1 MLSVAKKIMISVS
14 EVHKLIAEHSNI
26 IETITVPL
34 YEATGLVN
42 AEDMYSSINFPPFD
56 QSAMDGYGFRLE
68 DLDENKSLTITDEIP
83 AGVFP
88 TKPLLANSAV
98 RIFTGAPVPL
108 GCNTIIMQE
117 KVTVI
122 NNQLYI
128 NDEQI
133 TIGANIRTAGFQTKI
148 GDLVLEAKT
157 KITPGVI
164 GYLAGLGFDQIKVF
178 RKPNI
183 CVITTGNEL
192 NNPGNTLEPGKVYEC
207 NSYSLHAALSEYYI
221 NPKKVIS
228 VKDNEVELTQVI
240 KNNIPNFDIIILS
253 GGVSVGD
260 YDFVSKAL
268 ENCGVEKIFHK
279 VKQKPGKPLYF
290 GKINN
295 TLIFGLPGNPSALL
309 SCFYLYI
316 TPVIKKMMGLKIENK
331 INLTLANSYSK
342 KAGLTFF
349 LKGKMEENKV
359 TILQAQESFLM
370 SSFAYANCIVQL
382 DEEKN
387 EFNVGDLVE
396 VYLLN

>member
-1 MLSVAKKIMISVS
+1 MISVS
-14 EVHKLIAEHSNI
+14 EAQKLIAAHTNI
-26 IETITVPL
+26 FETITVPL
-34 YEATGLVN
+34 YEATGLVS
-42 AEDMYSSINFPPFD
+42 AENMFSTINFPPFN
-56 QSAMDGYGFRLE
+56 QSAMDGYGFRME

-88 TKPLLANSAV
+88 TKPLLSNSSV

-108 GCNTIIMQE
+108 GCNTIVMQE

-122 NNQLYI
+122 DNKLFI
-128 NDEQI
+128 NDNQI
-133 TIGANIRTAGFQTKI
+133 TIGANIRTQGFQTKI

-157 KITPGVI
+157 KITPGVV
-164 GYLAGLGFDQIKVF
+164 GYLAGLGFDKIKVF

-192 NNPGNTLEPGKVYEC
+192 NNPGNPLENGKVYEC
-207 NSYSLHAALSEYYI
+207 NSYSLHAALSEYKI
-221 NPKKVIS
+221 EPKKIVGVI
-228 VKDNEVELTQVI
+228 DNETETTEVI
-240 KNNIPNFDIIILS
+240 KQNIPHFDIILLS

-268 ENCGVEKIFHK
+268 ENCGVQKIFHK

-295 TLIFGLPGNPSALL
+295 TIIFGLPGNPSALL

-316 TPVIKKMMGLKIENK
+316 SPIIKKMMGFKIENK
-331 INLTLANSYSK
+331 TLLPLTNSFTK

-349 LKGKMEENKV
+349 LKAKMEENKV

-382 DEEKN
+382 DEDKT
-387 EFNVGDLVE
+387 EFQIGDLVE

>member
-1 MLSVAKKIMISVS
+1 MKRYAICGLKIMISVS
-14 EVHKLIAEHSNI
+14 EAQKLITANSNI
-26 IETITVPL
+26 IETITVSL
-34 YEATGLVN
+34 YEATGLVS
-42 AEDMYSSINFPPFD
+42 AENMFSNINFPPFD

-88 TKPLLANSAV
+88 TKPLLLNSAV
-98 RIFTGAPVPL
+98 RIFTGAPVPM
-108 GCNTIIMQE
+108 GCNTIVMQE

-122 NNQLYI
+122 DNQLFI
-128 NDEQI
+128 NDDQI

-164 GYLAGLGFDQIKVF
+164 GYLAGLGFDKIKVF

-192 NNPGNTLEPGKVYEC
+192 NNPGNKLEPGKVYEC

-240 KNNIPNFDIIILS
+240 KNNITNFDIIILS

-279 VKQKPGKPLYF
+279 V
-290 GKINN
+290 IREAN
-295 TLIFGLPGNPSALL
+295 TNFVLCSLLFALW
-309 SCFYLYI
+309 I
-316 TPVIKKMMGLKIENK
+316 
-331 INLTLANSYSK
+331 
-342 KAGLTFF
+342 
-349 LKGKMEENKV
+349 
-359 TILQAQESFLM
+359 
-370 SSFAYANCIVQL
+370 
-382 DEEKN
+382 
-387 EFNVGDLVE
+387 
-396 VYLLN
+396 

>member
-1 MLSVAKKIMISVS
+1 MISVS
-14 EVHKLIAEHSNI
+14 EAQKLIAENSNI
-26 IETITVPL
+26 FEITTVPL

-42 AEDMYSSINFPPFD
+42 AENMFSNINFPPFD
-56 QSAMDGYGFRLE
+56 QSAMDGYGFRME

-88 TKPLLANSAV
+88 TKGLLPNSAV

-108 GCNTIIMQE
+108 GCNTIVMQE

-122 NNQLYI
+122 DNKLFI
-128 NDEQI
+128 NDDQI

-157 KITPGVI
+157 KITPGVV
-164 GYLAGLGFDQIKVF
+164 GYLAGLGFDKIKVF

-192 NNPGNTLEPGKVYEC
+192 NNPGNTLELGKVYEC
-207 NSYSLHAALSEYYI
+207 NSYSLHAALSEYHI

-228 VKDNEVELTQVI
+228 VIDNEAKITQVI
-240 KNNIPNFDIIILS
+240 NNNLHNFDIIILS

-268 ENCGVEKIFHK
+268 ENCGVQKIFHK
-279 VKQKPGKPLYF
+279 IKQKPGKPLYF

-295 TLIFGLPGNPSALL
+295 TIIFGLPGNPSALL

-316 TPVIKKMMGLKIENK
+316 SPVIKKMMGLEIENK
-331 INLTLANSYSK
+331 THLPLSNSFAK

-349 LKGKMEENKV
+349 LKAKLEENKV

-370 SSFAYANCIVQL
+370 SSFAYANCIVKL
-382 DEEKN
+382 DEDKT
-387 EFNVGDLVE
+387 EFNKGDLVE

>member
-1 MLSVAKKIMISVS
+1 MISVS
-14 EVHKLIAEHSNI
+14 EAQKLITANSNI
-26 IETITVPL
+26 IETITVSL
-34 YEATGLVN
+34 YEATGLVS
-42 AEDMYSSINFPPFD
+42 AENMFSNINFPPFD

-83 AGVFP
+83 AGLFP
-88 TKPLLANSAV
+88 IKPLLPNSAV
-98 RIFTGAPVPL
+98 RIFTGAPVPM

-117 KVTVI
+117 KVTVV

-133 TIGANIRTAGFQTKI
+133 NIGANIRTKGFQTKI
-148 GDLVLEAKT
+148 GDLVLESKT

-164 GYLAGLGFDQIKVF
+164 GYLAGLGFDKIKVF

-228 VKDNEVELTQVI
+228 VKDNEVELTQEI
-240 KNNIPNFDIIILS
+240 KNNIPDFDIIILS

-316 TPVIKKMMGLKIENK
+316 SPVIKNMMGLKTENK
-331 INLTLANSYSK
+331 TLLPLSNSFTK

-349 LKGKMEENKV
+349 LKAKMEENKV

-382 DEEKN
+382 DEDKT

-396 VYLLN
+396 VNLLN

>member
-1 MLSVAKKIMISVS
+1 MISVS
-14 EVHKLIAEHSNI
+14 EAQKLIAAHTNI
-26 IETITVPL
+26 FETITVPL
-34 YEATGLVN
+34 YEATGLVS
-42 AEDMYSSINFPPFD
+42 AENMFSTINFPPFN
-56 QSAMDGYGFRLE
+56 QSAMDGYGFRME

-88 TKPLLANSAV
+88 TKPLLSNSSV

-108 GCNTIIMQE
+108 GCNTIVMQE

-122 NNQLYI
+122 DNKLFI
-128 NDEQI
+128 NDNQI
-133 TIGANIRTAGFQTKI
+133 TIGANIRTQGFQTKI

-157 KITPGVI
+157 KITPGVV
-164 GYLAGLGFDQIKVF
+164 GYLAGLGFDKIKVF

-183 CVITTGNEL
+183 FVITTGNEL
-192 NNPGNTLEPGKVYEC
+192 NNPGNPLENGKVYEC
-207 NSYSLHAALSEYYI
+207 NSYSLHAALSEYKI
-221 NPKKVIS
+221 EPKIIVGVI
-228 VKDNEVELTQVI
+228 DNETETTEVI
-240 KNNIPNFDIIILS
+240 KQNIPHFDIILLS

-268 ENCGVEKIFHK
+268 ENCGVQKIFHK

-295 TLIFGLPGNPSALL
+295 TIIFGLPGNPSALL

-316 TPVIKKMMGLKIENK
+316 SPIIKKMMGFKIENK
-331 INLTLANSYSK
+331 TLLPLTNSFTK

-349 LKGKMEENKV
+349 LKAKMEENKV

-382 DEEKN
+382 DEDKT
-387 EFNVGDLVE
+387 EFQIGDLVE

>member
-1 MLSVAKKIMISVS
+1 MISVS
-14 EVHKLIAEHSNI
+14 EAQKLITANSNI

-34 YEATGLVN
+34 YEATGLVS
-42 AEDMYSSINFPPFD
+42 AENMFSTINFPPFD
-56 QSAMDGYGFRLE
+56 QSAMDGYGFRLK

-88 TKPLLANSAV
+88 TKPLLPNSAV
-98 RIFTGAPVPL
+98 RIFTGAPVPM

-117 KVTVI
+117 KVTVV

-128 NDEQI
+128 NDDQI
-133 TIGANIRTAGFQTKI
+133 NIGANIRTAGFQTKI

-192 NNPGNTLEPGKVYEC
+192 NNPGNTLEPGKVFEC

-240 KNNIPNFDIIILS
+240 KNNIPNFDMIILS

-260 YDFVSKAL
+260 YDFVSKVL

-316 TPVIKKMMGLKIENK
+316 SPVIKKMMGLKIENK

-349 LKGKMEENKV
+349 LKGKIEENKV

-370 SSFAYANCIVQL
+370 SSFAFANCIVQL
-382 DEEKN
+382 DEDKT
-387 EFNVGDLVE
+387 EFNKGDLVE

>member
-1 MLSVAKKIMISVS
+1 MISVS
-14 EVHKLIAEHSNI
+14 EAQKLIAAHSNI
-26 IETITVPL
+26 FEIITVPL
-34 YEATGLVN
+34 YEATGLVS
-42 AEDMYSSINFPPFD
+42 AENMFSTINFPPFD
-56 QSAMDGYGFRLE
+56 QSAMDGYGFRME
-68 DLDENKSLTITDEIP
+68 DLDENKSLIITDEIP

-88 TKPLLANSAV
+88 TKPLLPKSAV

-108 GCNTIIMQE
+108 GCNTIVMQE

-122 NNQLYI
+122 DNKLFI
-128 NDEQI
+128 NDDQI
-133 TIGANIRTAGFQTKI
+133 TIGANIRTQGFQTKI

-157 KITPGVI
+157 KITPGVV

-183 CVITTGNEL
+183 CIITTGNEL
-192 NNPGNTLEPGKVYEC
+192 NKPGNTLEPGKVYEC
-207 NSYSLHAALSEYYI
+207 NSYSLHAALSEYKI
-221 NPKKVIS
+221 EPKKIVGVI
-228 VKDNEVELTQVI
+228 DNETETTEVI
-240 KNNIPNFDIIILS
+240 KQNIPHFDIIILS

-290 GKINN
+290 GKTNN
-295 TLIFGLPGNPSALL
+295 TIIFGLPGNPSALL

-316 TPVIKKMMGLKIENK
+316 SPIIKKMMGLKIENK
-331 INLTLANSYSK
+331 TLLPLSNSFTK

-349 LKGKMEENKV
+349 LKGKIEENKV

-382 DEEKN
+382 DEDKT
-387 EFNVGDLVE
+387 EFNVDDLVE

>member
-1 MLSVAKKIMISVS
+1 MISVS
-14 EVHKLIAEHSNI
+14 EAQKLITANSNI

-34 YEATGLVN
+34 YEATGLVS
-42 AEDMYSSINFPPFD
+42 AENMFSTINFPPFD
-56 QSAMDGYGFRLE
+56 QSAMDGYGFRLK

-88 TKPLLANSAV
+88 TKPLLPNSAV
-98 RIFTGAPVPL
+98 RIFTGAPVPM

-117 KVTVI
+117 KVTVV

-133 TIGANIRTAGFQTKI
+133 NIGANIRTKGFQTKI
-148 GDLVLEAKT
+148 GDLVLESKT

-164 GYLAGLGFDQIKVF
+164 GYLAGLGFDKIKVF

-207 NSYSLHAALSEYYI
+207 NSYSLHAALSDYYI

-240 KNNIPNFDIIILS
+240 KNNIPNFDMIILS

-260 YDFVSKAL
+260 YDFVSKVL

-316 TPVIKKMMGLKIENK
+316 SPVIKKMMGLKIENK

-349 LKGKMEENKV
+349 LKGKIEENKV

-370 SSFAYANCIVQL
+370 SSFAFANCIVQL
-382 DEEKN
+382 DEDKT
-387 EFNVGDLVE
+387 EFNKGDLVE

>member
-1 MLSVAKKIMISVS
+1 MAKKIMISVS
-14 EVHKLIAEHSNI
+14 EAHKLIAEHSNT

-42 AEDMYSSINFPPFD
+42 AEDMFSSINFPPFD

-88 TKPLLANSAV
+88 TKPLLVNSAV

-122 NNQLYI
+122 DNQLFI
-128 NDEQI
+128 NDDQI

-240 KNNIPNFDIIILS
+240 KNNIPDFDMIILS

-316 TPVIKKMMGLKIENK
+316 TPVIKNMMGLKIENK
-331 INLTLANSYSK
+331 INLLATNSFTK
-342 KAGLTFF
+342 KTGLTFF

-382 DEEKN
+382 DEDN
-387 EFNVGDLVE
+387 TEFNVGDLVE

>member
-1 MLSVAKKIMISVS
+1 MISVS
-14 EVHKLIAEHSNI
+14 EAQKLIAAHTNI
-26 IETITVPL
+26 FETITVPL
-34 YEATGLVN
+34 YEATGLVS
-42 AEDMYSSINFPPFD
+42 AENIFSTINFPPFN
-56 QSAMDGYGFRLE
+56 QSAMDGYGFRME

-88 TKPLLANSAV
+88 TKPLLSNSSV

-108 GCNTIIMQE
+108 GCNTIVMQE

-122 NNQLYI
+122 DNKLFI
-128 NDEQI
+128 NDNQI
-133 TIGANIRTAGFQTKI
+133 TIGANIRTQGFQTKI

-157 KITPGVI
+157 KITPGVV
-164 GYLAGLGFDQIKVF
+164 GYLAGLGFDKIKVF

-183 CVITTGNEL
+183 FVITTGNEL
-192 NNPGNTLEPGKVYEC
+192 NNPGNPLENGKVYEC
-207 NSYSLHAALSEYYI
+207 NSYSLHAALSEYKI
-221 NPKKVIS
+221 EPKIIVGVI
-228 VKDNEVELTQVI
+228 DNETETTEVI
-240 KNNIPNFDIIILS
+240 KQNIPHFDIILLS

-268 ENCGVEKIFHK
+268 ENCGVQKIFHK

-295 TLIFGLPGNPSALL
+295 TIIFGLPGNPSALL

-316 TPVIKKMMGLKIENK
+316 SPIIKKMMGFKIENK
-331 INLTLANSYSK
+331 TLLPLTNSFTK

-349 LKGKMEENKV
+349 LKAKMEENKV

-382 DEEKN
+382 DEDKT
-387 EFNVGDLVE
+387 EFQIGDLVE

>member
-1 MLSVAKKIMISVS
+1 MISVS
-14 EVHKLIAEHSNI
+14 EAQKLIATHSNI
-26 IETITVPL
+26 FETITVPL
-34 YEATGLVN
+34 YEATGLVS
-42 AEDMYSSINFPPFD
+42 AENMFSTINFPPFD
-56 QSAMDGYGFRLE
+56 QSAMDGYGFRME

-88 TKPLLANSAV
+88 TKPLLVNSAV

-108 GCNTIIMQE
+108 GCNTIVIQE

-122 NNQLYI
+122 DNKLFI
-128 NDEQI
+128 NDDQI
-133 TIGANIRTAGFQTKI
+133 TIGANIRTQGFQTKI

-192 NNPGNTLEPGKVYEC
+192 NKPGNTLENGKVYEC
-207 NSYSLHAALSEYYI
+207 NSYSLHAALSEYKI
-221 NPKKVIS
+221 EPKKVIS
-228 VKDNEVELTQVI
+228 VIDNEAEITQVI
-240 KNNIPNFDIIILS
+240 KQNIPHFDIIILS

-268 ENCGVEKIFHK
+268 ENCGVQKIFHK

-295 TLIFGLPGNPSALL
+295 TIIFGLPGNPSALL
-309 SCFYLYI
+309 SCFYLFI
-316 TPVIKKMMGLKIENK
+316 SPVIKKMMGLKIENK
-331 INLTLANSYSK
+331 TLLPLSNSFTK

-349 LKGKMEENKV
+349 LKGKMLENKV

-382 DEEKN
+382 DEDKT
-387 EFNVGDLVE
+387 EFNKGDLVE
-396 VYLLN
+396 VFLLN

>member
-1 MLSVAKKIMISVS
+1 MAKKIMISVS
-14 EVHKLIAEHSNI
+14 EAHKLIAEHSNT

-42 AEDMYSSINFPPFD
+42 AEDMFSSINFPPFD

-88 TKPLLANSAV
+88 TKPLLVNSAV

-122 NNQLYI
+122 DNQLFI
-128 NDEQI
+128 NDDQI

-240 KNNIPNFDIIILS
+240 KNNIPDFDMIILS

-316 TPVIKKMMGLKIENK
+316 TPVIKNMMGLKIENK
-331 INLTLANSYSK
+331 INLLATNSFTK
-342 KAGLTFF
+342 KTGLTFF

-382 DEEKN
+382 DEDKT